1 MKMYMYACAV
11 CVFGGGGGGGSGVQ
25 CVRTSCP
32 PGHLVLG
39 LAVPP
44 NAWSYD

>member
-11 CVFGGGGGGGSGVQ
+11 CVFGGGGGVEYG
-25 CVRTSCP
+25 VRTSCP

-44 NAWSYD
+44 NAWS